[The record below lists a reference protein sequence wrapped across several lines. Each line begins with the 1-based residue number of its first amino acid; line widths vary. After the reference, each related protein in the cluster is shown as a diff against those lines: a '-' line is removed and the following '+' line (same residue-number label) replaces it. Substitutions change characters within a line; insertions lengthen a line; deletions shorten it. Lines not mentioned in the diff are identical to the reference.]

1 MKKKI
6 IGILLIISLLA
17 SVLFGLSSCKLLSR
31 IGKLEAPE
39 FHRNSGEFVVWDK
52 IENSN
57 GYDIEINGVIVESVS
72 PDIYYYEIES
82 GDTIRVRAK
91 GGIKLDDSDWSE
103 PHTYIYT
110 PKEPPITLKAPVIT
124 VDAYG
129 NVTWQK
135 VEGAAGYAYRINGG
149 VEIEILANNTSVK
162 DGNTIEVK
170 ALGGGHTTLDSLWS
184 NAVTYHRQTENDT

>member
-6 IGILLIISLLA
+6 IGLLLIISLLA
-17 SVLFGLSSCKLLSR
+17 SVLSGLSSCKLLSR
-31 IGKLEAPE
+31 IGKLQTPE
-39 FHRNSGEFVVWDK
+39 FHPNSGECAVWDK
-52 IENSN
+52 IDNSN

-72 PDIYYYEIES
+72 ADIYYYELES

-91 GGIKLDDSDWSE
+91 GGIKLDDSDWSK

-110 PKEPPITLKAPVIT
+110 PKDPPITLKAPVIS

-129 NVTWQK
+129 NVTWPR
-135 VEGAAGYAYRINGG
+135 VDGATGYAYRINGG
-149 VEIEILANNTSVK
+149 VEIEILSNNTSVR

-170 ALGGGHTTLDSLWS
+170 ALGRDNFTLDSLWS
-184 NAVTYHRQTENDT
+184 NAITYHRQTENNT